1 MERVRMG
8 WHSLECYT
16 CKKAEPPSV
25 DFGITSR
32 SVTLGP
38 PLSDYWCSLRCGIKL
53 RLTQTVSSRLLW
65 CCTLRVKVY
74 GMHEGVCG
82 IGRASRSESSTL
94 LSHPKA
100 FFNLNKPYSA
110 KHSSSYLD
118 IFTKPN
124 IAPERDRFVWP
135 WRLLG

>member
-38 PLSDYWCSLRCGIKL
+38 PLSDWCSLRCGIKL
-53 RLTQTVSSRLLW
+53 RLTSDGFQQALVVLYLERQS
-65 CCTLRVKVY
+65 LRY
-74 GMHEGVCG
+74 
-82 IGRASRSESSTL
+82 A
-94 LSHPKA
+94 
-100 FFNLNKPYSA
+100 
-110 KHSSSYLD
+110 
-118 IFTKPN
+118 
-124 IAPERDRFVWP
+124 
-135 WRLLG
+135 